1 MSRTEGTDEAAPSD
15 ADLVVRAR
23 SGDDPAFGQLI
34 RRHQNSI
41 FRFLS
46 HQVSNPADASDI
58 AQETFVALF
67 RSLDRYDTSR
77 PFLAWAF
84 VIARNKARDH
94 HRRRAALRW
103 VGVDDQ
109 YDRMASPAPDPEREV
124 ADREE
129 LSQVELLIRALPEG
143 LRTPLLLSAME
154 GLSHEE
160 IGAVMDMSAKAVE
173 VRVYRARKALKAQLS
188 REG

>member
-1 MSRTEGTDEAAPSD
+1 M
-15 ADLVVRAR
+15 
-23 SGDDPAFGQLI
+23 DPQNRLEI
-34 RRHQNSI
+34 CRHQDSI

-46 HQVSNPADASDI
+46 HQVHDRADASDI

-67 RSLDRYDTSR
+67 RSLHRFDTGR

-94 HRRRAALRW
+94 HRRRLALRW

-129 LSQVELLIRALPEG
+129 LSQVERLIRALPEG
-143 LRTPLLLSAME
+143 LRTPLLLSASE

-160 IGAVMDMSAKAVE
+160 IGVVMGISAKAVE
-173 VRVYRARKALKAQLS
+173 VRVYRARKALKARLTA
-188 REG
+188 EH

>member
-1 MSRTEGTDEAAPSD
+1 MPASDRPDAPEPTD

-23 SGDDPAFGQLI
+23 SGDNGAFGQLI
-34 RRHQNSI
+34 RRHQDAI

-46 HQVSNPADASDI
+46 HQVRDRTDAADI
-58 AQETFVALF
+58 AQEAFVALF
-67 RSLDRYDTSR
+67 RSLDRYDTGR

-94 HRRRAALRW
+94 HRRRVALRW
-103 VGVDDQ
+103 IGVDEQFDQ
-109 YDRMASPAPDPEREV
+109 LASPAPGPEREV

-129 LSQVELLIRALPEG
+129 LSQVSRLIRALPEG
-143 LRTPLLLSAME
+143 LRTPLLLCAME
-154 GLSHEE
+154 GLTHEE
-160 IGAVMDMSAKAVE
+160 IGGVMGLSAKAVE
-173 VRVYRARKALKAQLS
+173 VRVYRARKALKSQLS

>member
-1 MSRTEGTDEAAPSD
+1 MSPTKEPEVPTPSD
-15 ADLVVRAR
+15 ADLVIRAR

-34 RRHQNSI
+34 RRHQDAV

-46 HQVSNPADASDI
+46 HQVQGAADASDI

-67 RSLDRYDTSR
+67 RSLERYDTSR

-124 ADREE
+124 ADREA
-129 LSQVELLIRALPEG
+129 LSQVESLIRALPEG
-143 LRTPLLLSAME
+143 LRTPLLLSAVE
-154 GLSHEE
+154 GLSHEKV
-160 IGAVMDMSAKAVE
+160 GAVMGLSAKAVE
-173 VRVYRARKALKAQLS
+173 VRVYRARKALKAQLT

>member
-1 MSRTEGTDEAAPSD
+1 MPRTESRDDAVPSD
-15 ADLVVRAR
+15 AELVIRAR
-23 SGDDPAFGQLI
+23 SGNEPAFGQLI
-34 RRHQNSI
+34 CRHQDSI

-46 HQVSNPADASDI
+46 HQIHDRADASDV

-67 RSLDRYDTSR
+67 RSLHRFDTGR

-94 HRRRAALRW
+94 HRRRVALRW
-103 VGVDDQ
+103 IGIDDQ
-109 YDRMASPAPDPEREV
+109 LDRMASPTPDPEREV
-124 ADREE
+124 ADREA

-143 LRTPLLLSAME
+143 LRTPLLLSAIE

-160 IGAVMDMSAKAVE
+160 IGAVMSLSTKAVE
-173 VRVYRARKALKAQLS
+173 VRIYRARKALKEQLS

>member
-1 MSRTEGTDEAAPSD
+1 MSKTESGNGPALSD
-15 ADLVVRAR
+15 ADLADRAR
-23 SGDDPAFGQLI
+23 SGDNAAFGQLI
-34 RRHQNSI
+34 RRHQDAI

-46 HQVSNPADASDI
+46 HQVSNRADASDI

-67 RSLDRYDTSR
+67 RSLDRYDTGR

-94 HRRRAALRW
+94 HRRRTALRW

-129 LSQVELLIRALPEG
+129 LSQVERLIRALPEG

-154 GLSHEE
+154 GMSHEE

-173 VRVYRARKALKAQLS
+173 VRVYRARKSLKTQLS